1 MKRGRPDA
9 NQPTIDLC
17 AQRVGAEWI
26 TLSLLPKGGAD
37 RIYIFQGRVYIAEIK
52 NPMRD
57 WQFEDSELKLQ
68 AKCERQGVPY
78 HVIET
83 EEDFFRMIGL
93 SHDSE

>member
-9 NQPTIDLC
+9 NQPAIDFA
-17 AQRVGAEWI
+17 AQGVGAEYI
-26 TLSLLPKGGAD
+26 PLSLLPDGGAD

-52 NPMRD
+52 NPARS
-57 WQFEDSELKLQ
+57 WQFTDSELRLQ
-68 AKCERQGVPY
+68 AKCARQGVPY

-83 EEDFFRMIGL
+83 DEDFLRMIGL

>member
-9 NQPTIDLC
+9 NQPQIDLA

-26 TLSLLPKGGAD
+26 PISLLPGAGAD
-37 RIYIFQGRVYIAEIK
+37 RIYIFRSRLYIAEIK
-52 NPMRD
+52 NPARS
-57 WQFEDSELKLQ
+57 WQFEDSELRLQ
-68 AKCERQGVPY
+68 AKCARQGVPY

-83 EEDFFRMIGL
+83 DEDFLRMIGL